1 MRSRTLAAVAQQ
13 VSGTLLGA
21 DAAFGR
27 VSIDTRNLDDGALF
41 VAIPGERFDGNDF
54 VPDAHARSAAGAL
67 VSRPADVPL
76 PQVRVGDTRG
86 ALTGMARGWRKNFPI
101 PVVAVTGSNGKTT
114 VKELIA
120 GILGVSRDVCV
131 TRGNLNNDLGVP
143 LTLMELAES
152 HEVLVVEL
160 GANHAGEIA
169 ALSRLAGPTVG
180 VITNAGAAHLE
191 GFGSIDGVARAKGEL
206 LDHLPA
212 EGTAILNADDRYCS
226 TWRRRSRTARA
237 LTFGF
242 DPSADCTVRGE
253 VAEVAKGSAFTLVL
267 PDGTDF
273 RLTLPLRGRHSVLNA
288 LAAAAATHAVG
299 APPDEIRAGLSRA
312 RPVGGRLNR
321 TRGFGGAIIIDDTYN
336 ANPNSAR
343 AALDYLRGRG
353 GRRMFVLGDMA
364 ELGADAVELHRQ
376 VGEYAR
382 DCCDTLFAI
391 GDLSHEA
398 ARAFGSGARSF
409 TDLDALRRALRPLLS
424 EETTLLV
431 KGSRVMGLDRLVGS
445 LGASGAVTAGGAGAP
460 GGAGGAGG
468 AGGTGG
474 TGGRQGASGAKGASG
489 EKREAPC

>member
-27 VSIDTRNLDDGALF
+27 VSIDTRKLDAGALF

-54 VPDAHARSAAGAL
+54 VPDAHARNAAGAV

-76 PQVRVGDTRG
+76 PQVRVSDTRN
-86 ALTGMARGWRKNFPI
+86 ALSGMARGWRKNFPI

-120 GILGVSRDVCV
+120 GILGGRRDVCV

-143 LTLMELAES
+143 LTLMELAD
-152 HEVLVVEL
+152 HHDVLVIEL

-169 ALSRLAGPTVG
+169 ALSQLVGPTVG

-191 GFGSIDGVARAKGEL
+191 GFGSIAGVAQAKGEL

-212 EGTAILNADDRYCS
+212 AGAAILNADDPYCS
-226 TWRRRSRTARA
+226 NWRRRSRAKRV

-242 DPSADCTVRGE
+242 DPFADCTVRGT
-253 VAEVAKGSAFTLVL
+253 VAEVSEGSAFTLAL
-267 PDGTDF
+267 PDGTAF
-273 RLTLPLRGRHSVLNA
+273 ELTLPLRGRHSVLNA
-288 LAAAAATHAVG
+288 LAAAAAAYAVD
-299 APPDEIRAGLSRA
+299 ASPDEIRAGLSRA
-312 RPVGGRLNR
+312 RPVSGRLNR
-321 TRGFGGAIIIDDTYN
+321 MSGFGGAAIIDDTYN
-336 ANPNSAR
+336 ANPTSAR
-343 AALDYLRGRG
+343 AALDYLRGCG

-364 ELGADAVELHRQ
+364 ELGPDAAELHRQ

-382 DCCDTLFAI
+382 DCCDTFFAI
-391 GDLSHEA
+391 GELSHEA
-398 ARAFGSGARSF
+398 AQAFGSGSQSF
-409 TDLDALRRALRPLLS
+409 ADLDALRQALEHLLT
-424 EETTLLV
+424 EDATLLV

-445 LGASGAVTAGGAGAP
+445 LGPSGDRRKAA
-460 GGAGGAGG
+460 
-468 AGGTGG
+468 
-474 TGGRQGASGAKGASG
+474 
-489 EKREAPC
+489 C

>member
-27 VSIDTRNLDDGALF
+27 VSIDTRTLDAGGLF
-41 VAIPGERFDGNDF
+41 VAIPGERVDGNDF
-54 VPDAHARSAAGAL
+54 VPDAHARRAAGAV

-76 PQVRVGDTRG
+76 PQVRVSDTRN
-86 ALTGMARGWRKNFPI
+86 ALSGIARGWRKNFPI

-120 GILGVSRDVCV
+120 GILGGSRRVCV

-143 LTLMELAES
+143 LTLMELAEH
-152 HEVLVVEL
+152 HEVLVIEL

-169 ALSRLAGPTVG
+169 SLSQMAGPTVG

-191 GFGSIDGVARAKGEL
+191 GFGSIAGVARAKGEL

-212 EGTAILNADDRYCS
+212 DGAAILNADDPWCS
-226 TWRRRSRTARA
+226 TWKRRSRATRV

-242 DPSADCTVRGE
+242 DPAADCTVRGK
-253 VAEVAKGSAFTLVL
+253 VAEVAEGSAFTLVL
-267 PDGTDF
+267 PDGSDF

-288 LAAAAATHAVG
+288 LAAAAAACAAG
-299 APPDEIRAGLSRA
+299 ASPDEICAGLSRA
-312 RPVGGRLNR
+312 RPVSGRLNR
-321 TRGFGGAIIIDDTYN
+321 MSGLGGAAIIDDTYN
-336 ANPNSAR
+336 ANPTSTR
-343 AALDYLRGRG
+343 AALDYLRGCG

-364 ELGADAVELHRQ
+364 ELGADAAELHRQ

-382 DCCDTLFAI
+382 DCCDRLFVL
-391 GDLSHEA
+391 GDLSREA
-398 ARAFGSGARSF
+398 AQAFGSGSQTF
-409 TDLDALRRALRPLLS
+409 TDLNALRQALEPLL
-424 EETTLLV
+424 TDDATLLV

-445 LGASGAVTAGGAGAP
+445 LGT
-460 GGAGGAGG
+460 
-468 AGGTGG
+468 
-474 TGGRQGASGAKGASG
+474 SG
-489 EKREAPC
+489 EKRGAAC

>member
-27 VSIDTRNLDDGALF
+27 VSIDTRKLDAGALF

-54 VPDAHARSAAGAL
+54 IPDAHASNAAGAV

-76 PQVRVGDTRG
+76 PQVRVSDTRN
-86 ALTGMARGWRKNFPI
+86 ALSGMARGWRKNFPI

-120 GILGVSRDVCV
+120 GILGGSRDVCV

-143 LTLMELAES
+143 LTLMGLADH
-152 HEVLVVEL
+152 HEVLVIEL

-169 ALSRLAGPTVG
+169 ALSQLVGPTVG
-180 VITNAGAAHLE
+180 VITNAGVAHLE
-191 GFGSIDGVARAKGEL
+191 GFGSIAGVAQAKGEL

-212 EGTAILNADDRYCS
+212 AGTAILNADDSHCS
-226 TWRRRSRTARA
+226 IWRHRSRPTRV
-237 LTFGF
+237 LTFGL
-242 DPSADCTVRGE
+242 DASADCTVRGE
-253 VAEVAKGSAFTLVL
+253 VAQVSEGSAFTLEL
-267 PDGTDF
+267 PDGTAF
-273 RLTLPLRGRHSVLNA
+273 ELTLPLRGRHSVLNA
-288 LAAAAATHAVG
+288 LAAAAAAHAVG
-299 APPDEIRAGLSRA
+299 ASLDEIRAGLGRA
-312 RPVGGRLNR
+312 RPVSGRLNR
-321 TRGFGGAIIIDDTYN
+321 MSGFGGAAIIDDTYN
-336 ANPNSAR
+336 ANPTSTR
-343 AALDYLRGRG
+343 AALDYLRGCG

-364 ELGADAVELHRQ
+364 ELGADAAELHRQ

-398 ARAFGSGARSF
+398 AQAFGSGSQSF
-409 TDLDALRRALRPLLS
+409 TDLTALRQALEPLLT
-424 EETTLLV
+424 EDATLLV

-445 LGASGAVTAGGAGAP
+445 LGTSGD
-460 GGAGGAGG
+460 
-468 AGGTGG
+468 
-474 TGGRQGASGAKGASG
+474 
-489 EKREAPC
+489 KRKAAC

>member
-27 VSIDTRNLDDGALF
+27 VSIDTRKLDPGALF

-54 VPDAHARSAAGAL
+54 VPDAHARRAAGAV

-76 PQVRVGDTRG
+76 PQVRVSDTRN
-86 ALTGMARGWRKNFPI
+86 ALSGMARGWRKNFPI

-120 GILGVSRDVCV
+120 GILGGSRDVCV

-143 LTLMELAES
+143 LTLMELADH
-152 HEVLVVEL
+152 HEVLVIEL

-169 ALSRLAGPTVG
+169 ALSQLVDPTVG

-191 GFGSIDGVARAKGEL
+191 GFGSIAGVARAKGEL

-212 EGTAILNADDRYCS
+212 AGAAILNADDPHCS
-226 TWRRRSRTARA
+226 AWTRRSRAARV

-242 DPSADCTVRGE
+242 DRSADCTVRGE
-253 VAEVAKGSAFTLVL
+253 VADVSEGSAFTLML
-267 PDGTDF
+267 PDGTDL
-273 RLTLPLRGRHSVLNA
+273 RMTLPLRGRHSVLNS
-288 LAAAAATHAVG
+288 LAAAAAAHAVG
-299 APPDEIRAGLSRA
+299 ASPDEILAGLSRA
-312 RPVGGRLNR
+312 RPVSGRLNR
-321 TRGFGGAIIIDDTYN
+321 MSGFGGATIIDDTYN
-336 ANPNSAR
+336 ANPTSTC
-343 AALDYLRGRG
+343 AALDYLRGCG

-364 ELGADAVELHRQ
+364 ELGAEAAELHRQ

-382 DCCDTLFAI
+382 DCCDALFAI
-391 GDLSHEA
+391 GGLSQEA
-398 ARAFGSGARSF
+398 AQAFGSGAQSF
-409 TDLDALRRALRPLLS
+409 TDLTALRRALKPLLS
-424 EETTLLV
+424 EDATLLV

-445 LGASGAVTAGGAGAP
+445 LGTSGD
-460 GGAGGAGG
+460 
-468 AGGTGG
+468 
-474 TGGRQGASGAKGASG
+474 
-489 EKREAPC
+489 EREAAC